1 MCPAGRIA
9 LRSLI
14 DTPITFPPL
23 PEIFSSSPR
32 VDGSS
37 RRGDDPW
44 PEPPTSLTVSSE
56 TLVTCLPTALSHHSF
71 PMIPLIDGVAPL
83 RKVQCPTAVTVG
95 MCS

>member
-1 MCPAGRIA
+1 MCPDGRIA

-32 VDGSS
+32 VDGSR
-37 RRGDDPW
+37 RRGEDPA
-44 PEPPTSLTVSSE
+44 PAPPSSLVVSSE
-56 TLVTCLPTALSHHSF
+56 TLVTRFPVAWSHHSF

-83 RKVQCPTAVTVG
+83 RKVEWPAAVTVG
-95 MCS
+95 TCS